1 MAVRT
6 VTQSLQLRN
15 PCAGV
20 PRLKCG
26 MPPDVTA
33 ECDFQYQNKTDTH
46 TFLWPSDLCTT
57 REVGSH
63 LLNYMGARI
72 WIQEW
77 WIERR
82 STHLLGDVSPESLDT
97 RDGLGP
103 VQEVHGHAVKQP
115 RAPGAGRQADV

>member
-1 MAVRT
+1 MT
-6 VTQSLQLRN
+6 VNRKAHSPT
-15 PCAGV
+15 
-20 PRLKCG
+20 
-26 MPPDVTA
+26 PDVTA
-33 ECDFQYQNKTDTH
+33 ECDFQHQNKTDTH

-63 LLNYMGARI
+63 LLNYMEACI

-77 WIERR
+77 WTERR
-82 STHLLGDVSPESLDT
+82 STHLLGDVGPESLDA

-103 VQEVHGHAVKQP
+103 VQEVHGHAVEQP